1 MQRFQKE
8 KKAVKKLQNLLIL
21 ISRIVAITFL
31 VFAFSQ
37 PYKNP
42 TNGLQNA
49 QETIISIFIDNS
61 FSMSAK
67 GTKGELLSESKE
79 AAKQLINSYP
89 NNQRYI
95 ISTNALSAVQQR
107 IIDAKSAYEEIDLI
121 KYSPI
126 QRNFNSIFNWTQETK
141 QKIDKRDQKSKSY
154 ELLFLS
160 DFQSEFFKL
169 DAIQADS
176 ISNINLWQF
185 KPQKVENCY
194 IDSLWFKNKTHRAS
208 EENEL
213 FFRLNNDSPED
224 IVNLELT
231 ITVNDF
237 SKDIFMSV
245 NGNSNSV
252 NSVNIPVQPE
262 GNSEGK
268 IELRDQMMYWDD
280 EFFFSYQTTAKR
292 EILII
297 NGKDANERV
306 AKVYGTEPYF
316 DVKETPISKVNQS
329 SFYNK
334 RLIILNGISTIS
346 TGLSADIL
354 KFKQNGGNI
363 LILPSDDIDTRA
375 LNQLFAAL
383 GLPEVKASQ
392 KTALKANSIELRDPT
407 FDGVFEKN
415 EQTDLNLP
423 NFRFIHKTNS
433 KNTSAIALIKLRDE
447 SPVFYRSL
455 DQQSFALY
463 SSLKESCSDLVQNT
477 LFPVLC
483 IRIAE
488 MAGSDNIPYHFIGQD
503 KLISFETD
511 VANNGPVKLQ
521 NNRTDFIPKTIQK
534 DAYNYIDIS
543 GIEAMEY
550 LSQGN
555 FALKQMDTLKML
567 ALNFNRKESSVKL
580 TTTEEMM
587 KKLALKGIN
596 SLNSQLFDEKTD
608 VAKIKLNHIKE
619 YWRICIFITIM
630 AIFCEILIAKFWK
643 NKS

>member
-21 ISRIVAITFL
+21 ICRIVAITFL

-67 GTKGELLSESKE
+67 GTEGELLSESKE

-126 QRNFNSIFNWTQETK
+126 QRNFNSIFNWMQETM
-141 QKIDKRDQKSKSY
+141 QKIDKRDQKPKSY

-280 EFFFSYQTTAKR
+280 EFFFSYQTTANR

-297 NGKDANERV
+297 NGKDANDRV

-375 LNQLFAAL
+375 LNQLFADL

-580 TTTEEMM
+580 TTTEEMT
-587 KKLALKGIN
+587 KKLALKGIS

>member
-21 ISRIVAITFL
+21 ICRIVAITFL

-37 PYKNP
+37 PYKKP
-42 TNGLQNA
+42 ANGLQKT

-67 GTKGELLSESKE
+67 GTEGELLSESKE

-194 IDSLWFKNKTHRAS
+194 IDSVWFKNKTHRAS

-213 FFRLNNDSPED
+213 FFRLNNDGPED

-306 AKVYGTEPYF
+306 AKVFGTEPYF

-375 LNQLFAAL
+375 LNQLFADL

-415 EQTDLNLP
+415 EQTDLNFP

-447 SPVFYRSL
+447 SPIFYRSL

-543 GIEAMEY
+543 GTEAMEY

-580 TTTEEMM
+580 TTTDEMT

>member
-21 ISRIVAITFL
+21 ICRIVAITFL

-42 TNGLQNA
+42 TNGLQKA

-67 GTKGELLSESKE
+67 GTEGELLSESKE

-194 IDSLWFKNKTHRAS
+194 IDSVWFKNKTHRAS

-245 NGNSNSV
+245 NGNSNSI

-306 AKVYGTEPYF
+306 AKVYGTELYF

-375 LNQLFAAL
+375 LNQLFADL

-447 SPVFYRSL
+447 SPIFYRSL

-543 GIEAMEY
+543 GTEAMEY

-580 TTTEEMM
+580 TTTEEMT
-587 KKLALKGIN
+587 KKLALKGIS

>member
-21 ISRIVAITFL
+21 ICRIVAITFL

-42 TNGLQNA
+42 TNGLQKA

-67 GTKGELLSESKE
+67 GTEGELLSESKE

-194 IDSLWFKNKTHRAS
+194 IDSVWFKNKTHRAS

-213 FFRLNNDSPED
+213 FFRLNNDGPED

-231 ITVNDF
+231 ITVNNF

-280 EFFFSYQTTAKR
+280 EFFFSYQTTANR

-306 AKVYGTEPYF
+306 AKVFGTEPYF

-375 LNQLFAAL
+375 LNQLFADL

-580 TTTEEMM
+580 TTTDEMT

>member
-42 TNGLQNA
+42 TNGLQKA

-67 GTKGELLSESKE
+67 GTEGELLSESKE

-95 ISTNALSAVQQR
+95 ISTNALSGVQQR

-231 ITVNDF
+231 ITINDF

-375 LNQLFAAL
+375 LNQLFADL
-383 GLPEVKASQ
+383 GLPEVNASQ

-463 SSLKESCSDLVQNT
+463 SSLKESCSDLVENT

-580 TTTEEMM
+580 TTTEDMM

>member
-21 ISRIVAITFL
+21 ICRIVAITFL

-42 TNGLQNA
+42 TNGLQKA

-67 GTKGELLSESKE
+67 GTEGELLSESKE

-375 LNQLFAAL
+375 LNQLFADL

-447 SPVFYRSL
+447 SPIFYRSL

>member
-21 ISRIVAITFL
+21 ICRIVAITFL
-31 VFAFSQ
+31 VLAFSQ

-42 TNGLQNA
+42 TNGLQKA

-67 GTKGELLSESKE
+67 GTEGELLSESKE

-375 LNQLFAAL
+375 LNQLFADL

-447 SPVFYRSL
+447 SPIFYRSL

-587 KKLALKGIN
+587 KKLVLKGIN
-596 SLNSQLFDEKTD
+596 NLNSQLFDEKTD

>member
-1 MQRFQKE
+1 
-8 KKAVKKLQNLLIL
+8 
-21 ISRIVAITFL
+21 
-31 VFAFSQ
+31 
-37 PYKNP
+37 
-42 TNGLQNA
+42 
-49 QETIISIFIDNS
+49 
-61 FSMSAK
+61 
-67 GTKGELLSESKE
+67 
-79 AAKQLINSYP
+79 
-89 NNQRYI
+89 
-95 ISTNALSAVQQR
+95 
-107 IIDAKSAYEEIDLI
+107 
-121 KYSPI
+121 
-126 QRNFNSIFNWTQETK
+126 
-141 QKIDKRDQKSKSY
+141 
-154 ELLFLS
+154 
-160 DFQSEFFKL
+160 
-169 DAIQADS
+169 
-176 ISNINLWQF
+176 
-185 KPQKVENCY
+185 
-194 IDSLWFKNKTHRAS
+194 
-208 EENEL
+208 
-213 FFRLNNDSPED
+213 
-224 IVNLELT
+224 
-231 ITVNDF
+231 
-237 SKDIFMSV
+237 MSV

-306 AKVYGTEPYF
+306 AKVYGTELYF

-375 LNQLFAAL
+375 LNQLFADL

-543 GIEAMEY
+543 GTEAMEY

-580 TTTEEMM
+580 TTTDEMT

>member
-21 ISRIVAITFL
+21 ICRIVAITFL

-42 TNGLQNA
+42 TNGLQKA

-67 GTKGELLSESKE
+67 GTEGELLSESKE

-126 QRNFNSIFNWTQETK
+126 QRNFNSIFNWTQETM
-141 QKIDKRDQKSKSY
+141 QKIDKRDQKPKSY

-280 EFFFSYQTTAKR
+280 EFFFSYQTTANR

-375 LNQLFAAL
+375 LNQLFADL

-511 VANNGPVKLQ
+511 IANNGPVKLQ

-550 LSQGN
+550 LNQGN

-580 TTTEEMM
+580 TTTDEMT

>member
-1 MQRFQKE
+1 MQLFQKE

-21 ISRIVAITFL
+21 ICRIVAITFL

-67 GTKGELLSESKE
+67 GTEGELLSESKE

-126 QRNFNSIFNWTQETK
+126 QRNFNSIFNWMQETM
-141 QKIDKRDQKSKSY
+141 QKIDKRDQKPKSY

-280 EFFFSYQTTAKR
+280 EFFFSYQTTANR

-297 NGKDANERV
+297 NGKDANDRV

-375 LNQLFAAL
+375 LNQLFADL

-511 VANNGPVKLQ
+511 VTNNGPVKLQ

-580 TTTEEMM
+580 TTTEEMT
-587 KKLALKGIN
+587 KKLALKGIS

>member
-21 ISRIVAITFL
+21 ICRIVAITFL

-42 TNGLQNA
+42 TNGLQKA

-67 GTKGELLSESKE
+67 GTEGELLSESKE

-306 AKVYGTEPYF
+306 AKVFGTEPYF
-316 DVKETPISKVNQS
+316 DVKETPMNKVNQS

-375 LNQLFAAL
+375 LNQLFADL

-543 GIEAMEY
+543 GTEAMEY

>member
-21 ISRIVAITFL
+21 ICRIVAITFL

-42 TNGLQNA
+42 TNGLQKA

-67 GTKGELLSESKE
+67 GTEGELLSESKE

-176 ISNINLWQF
+176 ISNITLWQF

-194 IDSLWFKNKTHRAS
+194 IDSVWFKNKTHRAS

-213 FFRLNNDSPED
+213 FFRLNNDGPED

-231 ITVNDF
+231 ITVNNF

-280 EFFFSYQTTAKR
+280 EFFFSYQTTANR

-306 AKVYGTEPYF
+306 AKVFGTEPYF

-375 LNQLFAAL
+375 LNQLFADL

-415 EQTDLNLP
+415 EQTDLNFP

-447 SPVFYRSL
+447 SPIFYRSL

-503 KLISFETD
+503 KLISFESD

-580 TTTEEMM
+580 TTTEEMT

>member
-21 ISRIVAITFL
+21 ICRIVAITFL

-42 TNGLQNA
+42 TNGLQKA

-67 GTKGELLSESKE
+67 GTEGELLSESKE

-306 AKVYGTEPYF
+306 AKVFGTEPYF
-316 DVKETPISKVNQS
+316 DVKETPMNKVNQS

-375 LNQLFAAL
+375 LNQLFADL

-608 VAKIKLNHIKE
+608 IAKIKLNHIKE

>member
-21 ISRIVAITFL
+21 ICRIVAITFL

-42 TNGLQNA
+42 TNGLQKA

-67 GTKGELLSESKE
+67 GTEGELLSESKE

-141 QKIDKRDQKSKSY
+141 QKIDKRDQKPKSY

-213 FFRLNNDSPED
+213 FFRLNNDGPED

-375 LNQLFAAL
+375 LNQLFADL

-447 SPVFYRSL
+447 NPVFYRSL

>member
-21 ISRIVAITFL
+21 ICRIVAITFL

-67 GTKGELLSESKE
+67 GTEGELLSESKE

-141 QKIDKRDQKSKSY
+141 QKIDKRDQKPKSY

-306 AKVYGTEPYF
+306 AKVFGTEPYF
-316 DVKETPISKVNQS
+316 DVKETPMNKVNQS

-375 LNQLFAAL
+375 LNQLFADL

-543 GIEAMEY
+543 GTEAMEY

-580 TTTEEMM
+580 TTTDEMT

>member
-21 ISRIVAITFL
+21 ICRIVAITFL

-42 TNGLQNA
+42 TNGLQKA

-67 GTKGELLSESKE
+67 GTEGELLSESKE

-306 AKVYGTEPYF
+306 AKVYETEPYF

-375 LNQLFAAL
+375 LNQLFADL

-511 VANNGPVKLQ
+511 VTNNGPVKLQ